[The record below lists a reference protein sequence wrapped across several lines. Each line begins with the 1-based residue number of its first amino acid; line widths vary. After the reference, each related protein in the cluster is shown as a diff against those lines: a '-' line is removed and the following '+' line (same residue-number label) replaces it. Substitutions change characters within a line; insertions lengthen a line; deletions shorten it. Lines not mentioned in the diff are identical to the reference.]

1 VLETSQKVEAK
12 LQLQV
17 YVPLFVMCM
26 SDSFAVENSA
36 SITFKQTAT
45 NPGPFLKIVTQ
56 TALRWGKEGWGGHI
70 GVSPKFIISFCI
82 VFKYHQANN
91 LINVNPKLT
100 LDEAKASLKNV
111 SDYALSQNGTV
122 TIETMPSWNT
132 FFQKYV
138 VGAQAVSHLIRST
151 VLRD

>member
-17 YVPLFVMCM
+17 YVFLFVMRM

-36 SITFKQTAT
+36 FITFKQTAT

-70 GVSPKFIISFCI
+70 GVSPNFILTFCI
-82 VFKYHQANN
+82 IFKYHRQANN

-138 VGAQAVSHLIRST
+138 VGAQAVSHLIRS
-151 VLRD
+151 LRD